1 MSSDLCFSPPTSVRL
16 PSNYN
21 TQHTSDSQP
30 QSSPVLPPGVSVGV
44 QAVVDRC
51 AACVECPV
59 ISASHHRRLSDY
71 LQTTT
76 HNKYQTLN
84 PSPVLPPGESVGVQ
98 AVVDRC
104 AACVECP
111 VISASHHRRLSDYL
125 QTTTHTTHQTP
136 NPSPVLP
143 PGVSV
148 CAVCPMTAALAAQ
161 HT

>member
-1 MSSDLCFSPPTSVRL
+1 
-16 PSNYN
+16 
-21 TQHTSDSQP
+21 
-30 QSSPVLPPGVSVGV
+30 
-44 QAVVDRC
+44 VVDR
-51 AACVECPV
+51 
-59 ISASHHRRLSDY
+59 S
-71 LQTTT
+71 
-76 HNKYQTLN
+76 
-84 PSPVLPPGESVGVQ
+84 
-98 AVVDRC
+98 

-161 HT
+161 HTWTHTYTHPFNGPLSGTTRVSRYQQRQITEGTALKAQVSKYVRVFVQRTIMKSHNALVNKLDSNYEPTGTRLIINYLYW